1 MSNFFDM
8 KRNLAILLLT
18 TLALVSFQK
27 TTAQSFAINTDG
39 STASSSSILDVKS
52 TDKGILIPRMT
63 KAQKNAIASP
73 AAGLMIYQI
82 SPDSTGFHYFDGT
95 RWNWLS
101 FMNAVDT
108 LVWKTSGN
116 TGTDTARHFIGTK
129 DAMPLRFKQNN
140 VWIGQ
145 FNANRQ
151 NYLIGRGTGQR
162 ITTGTANTAFGDSSL
177 TSLISQGENTAFG
190 YRALKRVTQQYNS
203 AFGAYALENNL
214 SGYGNT
220 ALGYQSQVNT
230 KNGYWNLSAG
240 YYSLTNDTL
249 GFWNTGLGA
258 YSLYEGRSHQ
268 YNTAVGMGSLRFAG
282 QNIGGPFD
290 GGFNTAVGV
299 QAGYNLVTGYS
310 NTYIGMLSGSNQLT
324 GIGNTAIGAYSLLN
338 NRRGN
343 GHIAVGY
350 FSLYNDTSISVP
362 NVAIGQTSLNTNISG
377 NSNTAIGSYSGGTNV
392 SGSRNTFVGA
402 GTVNNNYSNTTTVG
416 AYAMADTNNALILGS
431 INGIN
436 GATADVNVGIGTTK
450 PVHSL
455 HVVNTNP
462 NDGGWAQGIMVESTS
477 PIATVGEAAVSFR
490 NALFPAGRQWN
501 VGLNQ
506 NTSLAFNYGSSFAG
520 GNTRMVIDTLGNVGI
535 GTITPGAKLHVRR
548 GVSGGSIN
556 SQSAVAFEDDG
567 QFFIQLSSNDL
578 NGNGIISGNAQTSA
592 RSGILF
598 AADSSIVFQ
607 TGGYNNRVWF
617 KKDGKVGITTFT
629 PNSTLDV
636 DGSFANSIQI
646 ITGDVTLNQGDH
658 TIIISSS
665 VGASPLTITL
675 PVASSSWR
683 REYVIVNQNPS
694 VKTISSYRNF
704 SNTAVTTIP
713 ANSSITLQASTTLWY
728 QIR

>member
-1 MSNFFDM
+1 MKCNINNFIF
-8 KRNLAILLLT
+8 ILLGSIL
-18 TLALVSFQK
+18 SENIF
-27 TTAQSFAINTDG
+27 AQSLAINTDG
-39 STASSSSILDVKS
+39 TAANSSSILDIKS
-52 TDKGILIPRMT
+52 TEKGILIPRMT

-73 AAGLMIYQI
+73 ATGLMIYQA
-82 SPDSTGFHYFDGT
+82 SPDSAGFQYYDGT

-101 FMNAVDT
+101 FMNTVDT
-108 LVWKTSGN
+108 LVWKTGGN
-116 TGTDTARHFIGTK
+116 TGTDTSRHFIGTK

-140 VWIGQ
+140 QWLGQ
-145 FNANRQ
+145 LNANNR
-151 NYLIGRGTGQR
+151 NYFIGRGTGQR
-162 ITTGTANTAFGDSSL
+162 LTTGSGNTAFGDSSL
-177 TSLISQGENTAFG
+177 TAITIHNEMTAYG
-190 YRALKRVTQQYNS
+190 YRALKKNTNLFNS

-214 SGYGNT
+214 NGFSNT
-220 ALGYQSQVNT
+220 ALGFQSQYNT
-230 KNGYWNLSAG
+230 KNGNFNLSAG
-240 YYSLTNDTL
+240 AYSQLNDTL
-249 GFWNTGLGA
+249 GLWNTALGA
-258 YSLYEGRSHQ
+258 FALYQNKTNQ
-268 YNTAVGMGSLRFAG
+268 YNTAVGTASLYNAG
-282 QNIGGPFD
+282 LNIGGPFD
-290 GGFNTAVGV
+290 GGYNTGVGV
-299 QAGYNLVTGYS
+299 FSGYNITSGYS
-310 NTYIGMLSGSNQLT
+310 NTVIGVSSGTNLISGN
-324 GIGNTAIGAYSLLN
+324 GNTAIGAYALN
-338 NRRGN
+338 TNRRGS
-343 GHIAVGY
+343 GHVAIGY
-350 FSLYNDTSISVP
+350 FALFNDTSANTFYP
-362 NVAIGQTSLNTNISG
+362 NVAIGNGSLRSNISG
-377 NSNTAIGSYSGGTNV
+377 YGNTATGTFSGYFNN
-392 SGSRNTFVGA
+392 SGILNTFMGF
-402 GTVNNNYSNTTTVG
+402 GTENNNFSNTTTVG
-416 AYAMADTNNALILGS
+416 ALAMADTNNAVILGS

-436 GATADVNVGIGTTK
+436 DATADVNVGIGTTK

-462 NDGGWAQGIMVESTS
+462 NDGGWAQGIMVENTS
-477 PIATVGEAAVSFR
+477 PIASAGEAAISFR
-490 NALFPAGRQWN
+490 NTNIPAGRQWN
-501 VGLNQ
+501 VGINQ
-506 NTSLAFNYGSSFAG
+506 SPFLAFNYGNSFVA

-548 GVSGGSIN
+548 GVSGGSIS

-598 AADSSIVFQ
+598 APDSSIVFQ

-617 KKDGKVGITTFT
+617 KKDGKVGIATFA

-646 ITGDVTLNQGDH
+646 ITGNVTLNQGDH

-675 PVASSSWR
+675 PAASSSWR